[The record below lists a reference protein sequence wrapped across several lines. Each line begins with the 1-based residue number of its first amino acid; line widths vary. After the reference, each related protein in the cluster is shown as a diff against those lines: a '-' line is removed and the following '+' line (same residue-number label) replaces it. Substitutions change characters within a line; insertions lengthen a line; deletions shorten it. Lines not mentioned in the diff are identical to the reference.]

1 MSKRRLSF
9 VRHFKLLIGLAIFSS
24 LLYAGCGSD
33 RAGDEIGTVRG
44 SQFPETY
51 TVRNS
56 DVFTIAGINGPE
68 DISSF
73 AERRKTSWKDYET
86 GSTSR
91 LAILLTDT
99 ASSWLGL
106 AHGLKTIGVPFI
118 ITDNYQRA
126 LQHRV
131 VLVYPIVSGASLSGD
146 ALQAL
151 AAFPRNG
158 GTLIGTQVLGALNE
172 VFGFSEATPSRQH
185 FEVILN
191 NDSSDIVKEFTD
203 PKEIKISLGDKEK
216 FKETIGTYSYTRN
229 ILPPI
234 ATYEDKSAAIAR
246 RYYEKG
252 KAYALGFD
260 IGYMILK
267 GQNVRHEHWNRS
279 DANDFEPGMDV
290 MLRLLKNIYTDDE
303 PDAAFACTVPYNK
316 ELSVVITHN
325 INYKQALDKSLEL
338 ARLEKSAGIR
348 TSYFIQTKYIKDRQK
363 AIFSSA
369 KDFEKIGELATLG
382 MDLQSNSV
390 SGSYYFDQFEQGSGN
405 EVYPSYRPYALAFEK
420 TYGGSIFG
428 EMRVSR
434 FLIDKFA
441 KTTNALAFRSAYQ
454 YIPFTYPQSLL
465 SSGYR
470 FGSTIP
476 ANMAL
481 THFPVQMT
489 YSREYDQELEA
500 FEFPITDD
508 DELPPFDVNHRTKKA
523 LELANRIARYG
534 GCYIG
539 QVHPSAK
546 GWQVEKEFISALKN
560 RAWFGAMGDFGLWWT
575 ARNAV
580 TIDVRHEAEKRVVLV
595 NVPKRMEG
603 LALMMPLRSTPV
615 AVEGG
620 GAHSIDGKL
629 IIFEIAEGPIR
640 ITLDN

>member
-1 MSKRRLSF
+1 MPARTSLYIRF
-9 VRHFKLLIGLAIFSS
+9 VFLIASTASASILLFS
-24 LLYAGCGSD
+24 GCGSD
-33 RAGDEIGTVRG
+33 RAGDEIGTIRG
-44 SQFPETY
+44 NQFPEKY

-56 DVFTIAGINGPE
+56 DVFTVAGLNGPE
-68 DISSF
+68 DQSAF
-73 AERRKTSWKDYET
+73 EVQQKTSWKNYEA
-86 GSTSR
+86 GSVSR
-91 LAILLTDT
+91 IAILLTDT

-126 LQHRV
+126 LQHKV
-131 VLVYPIVSGASLSGD
+131 VLVYPIISGANLSAE

-172 VFGFSEATPSRQH
+172 VFGFTEATPSRQH
-185 FEVILN
+185 FEIVIN
-191 NDSSDIVKEFTD
+191 NDSSEIAKEFTD
-203 PKEIKISLGDKEK
+203 PKEVRLSLGDKER
-216 FKETIGTYSYTRN
+216 FKETIGTYSYTKN
-229 ILPPI
+229 ILPPV
-234 ATYEDKSAAIAR
+234 ATYEDKSTAISR

-279 DANDFEPGMDV
+279 DANDFEPGMDIL
-290 MLRLLKNIYTDDE
+290 LRLLKNIYLDDE
-303 PDAAFACTVPYNK
+303 PDAAYVCTVPYNK
-316 ELSVVITHN
+316 ELSVVLTHN
-325 INYKQALDKSLEL
+325 INYKNALNKSLEL
-338 ARLEKSAGIR
+338 AKLEKAAGIR
-348 TSYFIQTKYIKDRQK
+348 SSYFIQTKYINDRQK

-369 KDFEKIGELATLG
+369 ADFEKIGELAAAG
-382 MDLQSNSV
+382 MDIQSNTV
-390 SGSYYFDQFEQGSGN
+390 SGSYYFDQFEQGSGT
-405 EVYPSYRPYALAFEK
+405 EVYPSYKPYALAFEK
-420 TYGGSIFG
+420 TYAGTIFG

-434 FLIDKFA
+434 FLIDKYA
-441 KTTNALAFRSAYQ
+441 KTTNALAFRSSYQ
-454 YIPFTYPQSLL
+454 YTPFTYPQSLL

-481 THFPVQMT
+481 THFPVQLT
-489 YSREYDQELEA
+489 YNREYDQEIEA

-508 DELPPFDVNHRTKKA
+508 DELPPFDVSTRSNQA
-523 LELANRIARYG
+523 IQLANRIARYG

-539 QVHPSAK
+539 QVHPSQK
-546 GWQVEKEFISALKN
+546 GWQVEKEFIAKLKN
-560 RAWFGAMGDFGLWWT
+560 RAWFGSLGDFGLWWT

-580 TIDVRHEAEKRVVLV
+580 TIDVRRDGDKRVVMV

-629 IIFEIAEGPIR
+629 IIFEIAEGPIK

>member
-1 MSKRRLSF
+1 MFQRRPSFMHRFIVLLSVAAF
-9 VRHFKLLIGLAIFSS
+9 SFLLFP
-24 LLYAGCGSD
+24 GCGSD

-44 SQFPETY
+44 NEFPEYY

-56 DVFTIAGINGPE
+56 EVFTMAGVNGPE
-68 DISSF
+68 DQSSF
-73 AERRKTSWKDYET
+73 PERSKTSWKNYES
-86 GSTSR
+86 GSIAR

-126 LQHRV
+126 LQHKV
-131 VLVYPIVSGASLSGD
+131 VLVYPIVSGASLSTD

-185 FEVILN
+185 FEIIVN

-203 PKEIKISLGDKEK
+203 NKEVRISLGDKEK
-216 FKETIGTYSYTRN
+216 FKETIGTYSYTKN

-267 GQNVRHEHWNRS
+267 GQNVRHENWNRAE
-279 DANDFEPGMDV
+279 ANDFEPGMDV
-290 MLRLLKNIYTDDE
+290 LLRLLKNIYKDDE

-316 ELSVVITHN
+316 ELSVIITHN
-325 INYKQALDKSLEL
+325 INYKHALDKSLEL
-338 ARLEKSAGIR
+338 ARLEKAAGIR
-348 TSYFIQTKYIKDRQK
+348 SSYFIQTKYIRDRQK

-369 KDFEKIGELATLG
+369 KDFEKIGELAALG

-390 SGSYYFDQFEQGSGN
+390 SGSYYFDQFEQGSGS
-405 EVYPSYRPYALAFEK
+405 EVYPAYKPYVLAFEK
-420 TYGGSIFG
+420 TYAGSIYG

-454 YIPFTYPQSLL
+454 YTPFTYPQSLL

-481 THFPVQMT
+481 THFPVQLT
-489 YSREYDQELEA
+489 YSREYDQEIDA

-508 DELPPFDVNHRTKKA
+508 DELPPFDATLRTQKA
-523 LELANRIARYG
+523 LELADRIARYG

-546 GWQVEKEFISALKN
+546 GWQVEKEFISKMKN
-560 RAWFGAMGDFGLWWT
+560 RGWFGTLGDFGLWWT

-580 TIDVRHEAEKRVVLV
+580 SIDVRREGDKRIVFV

-603 LALMMPLRSTPV
+603 LALMMPLRSTPI